1 MTRATHV
8 KTNAARFPV
17 PQSRDE
23 VNEAIARIGLLQRER
38 ERIQAD
44 MNDELAK
51 VRLRFE
57 ELATPLNEQITGLT
71 QGVHTWCEAHRLE
84 LTRSG
89 KTKFYDFAAGEIKW
103 RLRPPRV
110 SLQSAENVLET
121 LKRLGLTRFIRVKEQ
136 LNKEAMLA
144 EPEVVSGV
152 AGVKIEQSEDFVIV
166 PFGSNL
172 EEVA

>member
-8 KTNAARFPV
+8 KANAARFPV

-57 ELATPLNEQITGLT
+57 ELATPLNEQITGLS
-71 QGVHTWCEAHRLE
+71 QGVHTWCEAHRME

-110 SLQSAENVLET
+110 SLQSVENVLET

-152 AGVKIEQSEDFVIV
+152 AGVRIEQSEDFVIV

>member
-8 KTNAARFPV
+8 KANAARFPV

-71 QGVHTWCEAHRLE
+71 QGVHTWCEAHRME

>member
-8 KTNAARFPV
+8 KANAARFPV

-57 ELATPLNEQITGLT
+57 ELATPLNEQITGLS
-71 QGVHTWCEAHRLE
+71 QGVHTWCEAHRME

-152 AGVKIEQSEDFVIV
+152 AGVRIEQSEDFVIV

>member
-8 KTNAARFPV
+8 KANAARFPV
-17 PQSRDE
+17 PQGRDE

-57 ELATPLNEQITGLT
+57 ELATPLNEQITGLS
-71 QGVHTWCEAHRLE
+71 QGVHTWCEAHRME

-152 AGVKIEQSEDFVIV
+152 AGVRIEQSEDFVIV

>member
-8 KTNAARFPV
+8 KANAARFSV

-57 ELATPLNEQITGLT
+57 ELATPLNEQITGLS
-71 QGVHTWCEAHRLE
+71 QGVHTWCEAHRME

-110 SLQSAENVLET
+110 SLQSAENILET

>member
-1 MTRATHV
+1 MAKVTHV
-8 KTNAARFPV
+8 RASAVRFPV

-38 ERIQAD
+38 ARIQAD

-57 ELATPLNEQITGLT
+57 EAATPLNEQIAALT
-71 QGVHTWCEAHRLE
+71 QGVHTWCEAHRSE
-84 LTRSG
+84 LTGNG
-89 KTKFYDFAAGEIKW
+89 KTKFHDFAAGEIKW
-103 RLRPPRV
+103 RMRPPRV
-110 SLQSAENVLET
+110 MLHSVETVLEV

-136 LNKEAMLA
+136 VNKEAMLA
-144 EPEVVSGV
+144 EPDVVAGV
-152 AGVKIEQSEDFVIV
+152 AGVKIEQSEDFVVV
-166 PFGSNL
+166 PFGSKL

>member
-1 MTRATHV
+1 MTKATHV
-8 KTNAARFPV
+8 KANAAQFPV

-23 VNEAIARIGLLQRER
+23 INEAIAKIGLLQRER
-38 ERIQAD
+38 ARIQAD

-57 ELATPLNEQITGLT
+57 EAANSLNEQITALT
-71 QGVHTWCEAHRLE
+71 QGVHTWCEAHRME
-84 LTRSG
+84 LTKNG

-103 RLRPPRV
+103 RMRPPRV
-110 SLQSAENVLET
+110 SLQAPDNVLET

-136 LNKEAMLA
+136 LNKEAILA

-152 AGVKIEQSEDFVIV
+152 AGIKIEQSEDFVIV
-166 PFGSNL
+166 PFGSKL